1 MDLELHDQVA
11 FIAGSSRGI
20 GKAIARRFLQEGAR
34 VVISGRDGGALADCE
49 KELTAQFPAARIMT
63 VPGDLTQPQPIRD
76 ALAQVR
82 ERWGRLDALVANIG
96 SGRGTPGWQIEGS
109 AWTESFETNFHGAV
123 RLATEA
129 LPQMIAAKRGSI
141 VVVSSIAGVESGPA
155 PLPYSCAKSA
165 LIAYTKNLARQVAGS
180 GVRVNTVAP
189 GNIFFEGGSWETR
202 LETHREAV
210 LKYIA
215 DEVPMQRFGTPEE
228 IADLVVFLCSR
239 APRSSPARASSPTAG
254 RRGASSS

>member
-1 MDLELHDQVA
+1 VDLELHDQVA

-20 GKAIARRFLQEGAR
+20 GKATARRFLQEGLR
-34 VVISGRDGGALADCE
+34 VVISGRDGEALAQCE
-49 KELTAQFPAARIMT
+49 KELAAQFPAARIMAVT
-63 VPGDLTQPQPIRD
+63 GDLTQPHPIRD

-82 ERWGRLDALVANIG
+82 ERWGRIDALVANIG

-123 RLATEA
+123 RIATEA
-129 LPQMIAAKRGSI
+129 LGQMIAAKRGSI
-141 VVVSSIAGVESGPA
+141 VVVSSIAGVESSPA
-155 PLPYSCAKSA
+155 PLPYSCAKSV

-180 GVRVNTVAP
+180 GVRVNAVAP
-189 GNIFFEGGSWETR
+189 GNIFFEDGSWEKR
-202 LETHREAV
+202 LETNREAV

-228 IADLVVFLCSR
+228 IADLVVFL
-239 APRSSPARASSPTAG
+239 SSARASFIT
-254 RRGASSS
+254 GACLIADGGQTRTF

>member
-20 GKAIARRFLQEGAR
+20 GKAIARRFLQEGSR
-34 VVISGRDGGALADCE
+34 VVISGRDGETLAQGE
-49 KELTAQFPAARIMT
+49 KELAAQFPAARIMP
-63 VPGDLTQPQPIRD
+63 VQGDLTQTQAIRE

-96 SGRGTPGWQIEGS
+96 SGRGTPGWQIDGS
-109 AWTESFETNFHGAV
+109 AWTEAFETNLQSAV
-123 RLATEA
+123 RMATEA
-129 LPQMIAAKRGSI
+129 LAQMIAAKRGSI
-141 VVVSSIAGVESGPA
+141 VVVSSIAGVESNPA
-155 PLPYSCAKSA
+155 PLPYSCAKTA

-180 GVRVNTVAP
+180 GVRVNAVAP
-189 GNIFFEGGSWETR
+189 GNIFFEGGSWEKR
-202 LETHREAV
+202 LEANRDTV

-228 IADLVVFLCSR
+228 IADLVVFL
-239 APRSSPARASSPTAG
+239 SSPRASFIT
-254 RRGASSS
+254 GACVIADGGQTRTF

>member
-20 GKAIARRFLQEGAR
+20 GKAIARRFLQEGSR
-34 VVISGRDGGALADCE
+34 VVISGRDGETLAQGE
-49 KELTAQFPAARIMT
+49 KELAAQFPAARIMP
-63 VPGDLTQPQPIRD
+63 VQGDLTQAQAIRE

-96 SGRGTPGWQIEGS
+96 SGRGTPGWQIDGS
-109 AWTESFETNFHGAV
+109 AWTEAFETNLQSAV
-123 RLATEA
+123 RMATEA
-129 LPQMIAAKRGSI
+129 LAQMIAAKRGSI
-141 VVVSSIAGVESGPA
+141 VVVSSIAGVESNPA
-155 PLPYSCAKSA
+155 PLPYSCAKTA

-180 GVRVNTVAP
+180 GVRVNAVAP
-189 GNIFFEGGSWETR
+189 GNIFFEGGSWEKR
-202 LETHREAV
+202 LEANRDTV

-228 IADLVVFLCSR
+228 IADLVVFL
-239 APRSSPARASSPTAG
+239 SSPRASFIT
-254 RRGASSS
+254 GACVIADGGQTRTF